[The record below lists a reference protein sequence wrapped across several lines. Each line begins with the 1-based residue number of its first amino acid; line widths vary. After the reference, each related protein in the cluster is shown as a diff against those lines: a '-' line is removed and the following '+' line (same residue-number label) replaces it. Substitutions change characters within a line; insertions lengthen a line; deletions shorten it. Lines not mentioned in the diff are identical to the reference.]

1 MNNTSNDNYRGYSE
15 GGKRVSGSQR
25 SAGQRS
31 RDQRSE
37 GQPPRRRRRKKKQ
50 SRALYYLILLVL
62 LGILVFSAV
71 KIISYFKQQAD
82 ASDAQ
87 QEITD
92 NYITPGTTPNSDGDS
107 TGDGDDSSASPST
120 TDPDTITVD
129 FNSMI
134 ADYPDVVGYIY
145 CANTNLKNPIQYG
158 KGNDYYLTHDSK
170 GNTNNNGSIF
180 MEAINSSSFSDGN
193 TIIYGHNMKS
203 GLMFADLTK
212 YKDKSYYSSHP
223 YIYIYTPSQNYR
235 LDLYAGFVCEHND
248 EVYSTSLT
256 QDQLKAM
263 AAKSTFVSNIGT
275 PTGKTVTLSTCS
287 YEFDNARYVVI
298 GALNPIS
305 N

>member
-1 MNNTSNDNYRGYSE
+1 MNNSRNDNYRDYPE
-15 GGKRVSGSQR
+15 GGKRVSGGQR

-31 RDQRSE
+31 E
-37 GQPPRRRRRKKKQ
+37 GQSRRRRRRKKSK
-50 SRALYYLILLVL
+50 ALYYVILLVL
-62 LGILVFSAV
+62 VGILVFSAV
-71 KIISYFKQQAD
+71 KIISYFKEHAD

-92 NYITPGTTPNSDGDS
+92 NYITPGTTPNPDGDS

-170 GNTNNNGSIF
+170 GNSNSNGSIF
-180 MEAINSSSFSDGN
+180 IEQVNSSSFSDNN
-193 TIIYGHNMKS
+193 TIIYGHNMKT
-203 GLMFADLTK
+203 GMMFAGLRNYHT
-212 YKDKSYYSSHP
+212 DKGYYSAHP
-223 YIYIYTPSQNYR
+223 YMYIYTPTQNYK
-235 LDLYAGFVCEHND
+235 LQLFAGFVCEHDD
-248 EVYSTSLT
+248 EVYNTSLT
-256 QDQLKAM
+256 QSQLEAM
-263 AAKSTFVSNIGT
+263 AAKSDFKSSYGI

-287 YEFDNARYVVI
+287 YEFSDARYVVV
-298 GALNPIS
+298 GELVPID
-305 N
+305 

>member
-1 MNNTSNDNYRGYSE
+1 MNNTTHDNYPEYPE
-15 GGKRVSGSQR
+15 GGKRASG
-25 SAGQRS
+25 G
-31 RDQRSE
+31 
-37 GQPPRRRRRKKKQ
+37 RRRKKKKQ
-50 SRALYYLILLVL
+50 SRALYYVILLVL
-62 LGILVFSAV
+62 LGVLVFSAV
-71 KIISYFKQQAD
+71 KIISYFKQQSD
-82 ASDAQ
+82 AADAQ
-87 QEITD
+87 QEISD
-92 NYITPGTTPNSDGDS
+92 NYTTPGTSTDDNTDDTQKDNDKDKTTKTP
-107 TGDGDDSSASPST
+107 DDE
-120 TDPDTITVD
+120 TITVNFD
-129 FNSMI
+129 KMV

-180 MEAINSSSFSDGN
+180 VEQVNSGSFSDNN

-203 GLMFADLTK
+203 GMMFADLTK

-235 LDLYAGFVCEHND
+235 LDLYAGFVCEHDD
-248 EVYSTSLT
+248 EVYATSLT

-263 AAKSTFVSNIGT
+263 AAKSTFTSNIGT

-287 YEFDNARYVVI
+287 YEFDNARYVVV
-298 GALNPIS
+298 GALNPV

>member
-1 MNNTSNDNYRGYSE
+1 MNNTTHDNYPEYPE
-15 GGKRVSGSQR
+15 GGKRASG
-25 SAGQRS
+25 G
-31 RDQRSE
+31 
-37 GQPPRRRRRKKKQ
+37 RRRKKKKQ
-50 SRALYYLILLVL
+50 SRALYYVILLILLGV
-62 LGILVFSAV
+62 LVFSAV
-71 KIISYFKQQAD
+71 KIISYFKQQSD
-82 ASDAQ
+82 AADAQ
-87 QEITD
+87 QEISD
-92 NYITPGTTPNSDGDS
+92 NYITPGTSADDNTDDTQKDNDKDKTTKTPDEE
-107 TGDGDDSSASPST
+107 
-120 TDPDTITVD
+120 TITVNFD
-129 FNSMI
+129 KMV

-180 MEAINSSSFSDGN
+180 VEQVNSGSFSDNN

-203 GLMFADLTK
+203 GMMFADLTK

-235 LDLYAGFVCEHND
+235 LDLYAGFVCEHDD
-248 EVYSTSLT
+248 EVYATSLT

-263 AAKSTFVSNIGT
+263 AAKSTFTSNIGT

-298 GALNPIS
+298 GALNPI

>member
-1 MNNTSNDNYRGYSE
+1 MNNSRNDNYRDYPE
-15 GGKRVSGSQR
+15 GGKRVSGGQR

-31 RDQRSE
+31 E
-37 GQPPRRRRRKKKQ
+37 GQPRRRRRRKKSK
-50 SRALYYLILLVL
+50 ALYYVILLVL
-62 LGILVFSAV
+62 VGILVFSAV
-71 KIISYFKQQAD
+71 KIISYFKEQAD

-134 ADYPDVVGYIY
+134 ANYPDVVGYIY

-170 GNTNNNGSIF
+170 GNSNSNGSIF
-180 MEAINSSSFSDGN
+180 IEQVNSSSFSDNN
-193 TIIYGHNMKS
+193 TIIYGHNMKT
-203 GLMFADLTK
+203 GMMFAGLRNYHT
-212 YKDKSYYSSHP
+212 DKGYYSAHP
-223 YIYIYTPSQNYR
+223 YMYIYTPTQNYK
-235 LDLYAGFVCEHND
+235 LQLFAGFVCEHDD
-248 EVYSTSLT
+248 EVYNTSLT
-256 QDQLKAM
+256 QSQLEAM
-263 AAKSTFVSNIGT
+263 AAKSDFKSSYGI

-287 YEFDNARYVVI
+287 YEFSDARYVVV
-298 GALNPIS
+298 GELVPID
-305 N
+305 

>member
-1 MNNTSNDNYRGYSE
+1 MNNTTHDNYPEYPE
-15 GGKRVSGSQR
+15 GGKRASG
-25 SAGQRS
+25 G
-31 RDQRSE
+31 
-37 GQPPRRRRRKKKQ
+37 RRRKKKKQ
-50 SRALYYLILLVL
+50 SRALYYVILLVL
-62 LGILVFSAV
+62 LGVLVFSAV
-71 KIISYFKQQAD
+71 KIISYFKQQSD
-82 ASDAQ
+82 AANAQ
-87 QEITD
+87 QEISD
-92 NYITPGTTPNSDGDS
+92 NYITPGTSTDGDN
-107 TGDGDDSSASPST
+107 TDDTQNDNDKDKT
-120 TDPDTITVD
+120 TKTPDDETINVD
-129 FNSMI
+129 FDKMI

-180 MEAINSSSFSDGN
+180 VEQVNSGSFSDNN

-203 GLMFADLTK
+203 GMMFADLTK

-235 LDLYAGFVCEHND
+235 LDLYAGFVCEHDD
-248 EVYSTSLT
+248 EVYATSLT

-263 AAKSTFVSNIGT
+263 AAKSTFTSNIGT

-287 YEFDNARYVVI
+287 YEFDNARYVVV
-298 GALNPIS
+298 GALNPI

>member
-1 MNNTSNDNYRGYSE
+1 MNNTTHDNYPEYPE
-15 GGKRVSGSQR
+15 GGKRASG
-25 SAGQRS
+25 G
-31 RDQRSE
+31 
-37 GQPPRRRRRKKKQ
+37 RRRKKKKQ
-50 SRALYYLILLVL
+50 SRALYYVILLILLGV
-62 LGILVFSAV
+62 LVFSAV
-71 KIISYFKQQAD
+71 KIISYFKQQSD
-82 ASDAQ
+82 AADAQ
-87 QEITD
+87 QEISD
-92 NYITPGTTPNSDGDS
+92 NYITPGNSTDDNTDDTQKDNDKDKTTKTP
-107 TGDGDDSSASPST
+107 DDE
-120 TDPDTITVD
+120 TITVN
-129 FNSMI
+129 FEKMV

-145 CANTNLKNPIQYG
+145 CANTNLKNPIQHG

-180 MEAINSSSFSDGN
+180 VEQVNSGSFSDNN

-203 GLMFADLTK
+203 GMMFADLTK

-235 LDLYAGFVCEHND
+235 LDLYAGFVCEHDD
-248 EVYSTSLT
+248 EVYATSLT

-263 AAKSTFVSNIGT
+263 AAKSTFTSNIGT

-298 GALNPIS
+298 GALNPI

>member
-1 MNNTSNDNYRGYSE
+1 MNNSRNDNYRDYPE
-15 GGKRVSGSQR
+15 GGKRVSGGQR

-31 RDQRSE
+31 E
-37 GQPPRRRRRKKKQ
+37 GQPRRRRRRKKSK
-50 SRALYYLILLVL
+50 ALYYVILLVL
-62 LGILVFSAV
+62 VGILVFSAV
-71 KIISYFKQQAD
+71 KIISYFKEQAD

-92 NYITPGTTPNSDGDS
+92 NYITPGTTPNPDGDS

-170 GNTNNNGSIF
+170 GNSNSNGSIF
-180 MEAINSSSFSDGN
+180 IEQVNSSSFSDNN
-193 TIIYGHNMKS
+193 TIIYGHNMKT
-203 GLMFADLTK
+203 GMMFAGLRNYHT
-212 YKDKSYYSSHP
+212 DKGYYSAHP
-223 YIYIYTPSQNYR
+223 YMYIYTPTQNYK
-235 LDLYAGFVCEHND
+235 LQLFAGFVCEHDD
-248 EVYSTSLT
+248 EVYNTSLT
-256 QDQLKAM
+256 QSQLEAM
-263 AAKSTFVSNIGT
+263 AAKSDFKSSYGI

-287 YEFDNARYVVI
+287 YEFSDARYVVV
-298 GALNPIS
+298 GELVPID
-305 N
+305 